1 MKDNGDVE
9 FLDLFDPRQPR
20 SEKGIVAERMAIC
33 EECPFFNKNVARCT
47 KCGCFMRLKTT
58 LHQAKCPVG
67 KW

>member
-20 SEKGIVAERMAIC
+20 SEKDIIAERMSIC
-33 EECPFFNKNVARCT
+33 EECPFLNKNVMRCK

-58 LHQAKCPVG
+58 LHQAKCPIG